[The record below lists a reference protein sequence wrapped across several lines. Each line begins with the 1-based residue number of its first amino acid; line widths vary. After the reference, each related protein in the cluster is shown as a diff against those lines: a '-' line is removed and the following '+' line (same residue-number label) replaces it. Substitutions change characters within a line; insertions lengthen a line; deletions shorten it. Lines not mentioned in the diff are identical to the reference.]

1 MRTLAI
7 TFAIAT
13 TLLGTAAL
21 DARPKLTPQAELEK
35 LLEGRVAGKPVHCIS
50 HIDTRNMRVLDK
62 TAIVYGWGN
71 VIYVNRPKNA
81 QDLDD
86 DDIMVTRTS
95 SSNLCD
101 LDIIQTLDRGGHF
114 PTGFVSLG
122 EFVPYR
128 RAAKVAAA
136 D

>member
-7 TFAIAT
+7 ALTAAAA
-13 TLLGTAAL
+13 LLGTAAL
-21 DARPKLTPQAELEK
+21 EAKPKMTPQQELDK
-35 LLEGRVAGKPVHCIS
+35 LLDGRVAGAPVHCIP
-50 HIDTRNMRVLDK
+50 HWETREMRVLDK

-81 QDLDD
+81 ADLDD
-86 DDIMVTRTS
+86 DDILVTRTS
-95 SSNLCD
+95 GSQLCD
-101 LDIIQTLDRGGHF
+101 LDIIHTVDRSGHF
-114 PTGFVSLG
+114 VTGFVSLG

-136 D
+136 N

>member
-1 MRTLAI
+1 MRKI
-7 TFAIAT
+7 AIA
-13 TLLGTAAL
+13 LAATAAL
-21 DARPKLTPQAELEK
+21 FGTAVLDAKPKLTPQQELDK
-35 LLEGRVAGKPVHCIS
+35 LLEGRVAGKPVSCIS
-50 HIDTRNMRVLDK
+50 SFDTRDMRVLDK

-71 VIYVNRPKNA
+71 VIYVNRPQNV

-95 SSNLCD
+95 GSNLCN
-101 LDIIQTLDRGGHF
+101 LDIVHTIDRGGHF

-128 RAAKVAAA
+128 RAPKVAATN
-136 D
+136 